1 MRIAMIST
9 PFIRMPPIGYGGT
22 ELFCY
27 ELAEE
32 LETRGHAVTV
42 FTTGDSITSCRKR
55 ALYHRPVW
63 PPTAADELNHVAWA
77 FAEIT
82 RGNHFDVAH
91 LNSPLGVALSAFVR
105 VPIVYTLHH
114 HREEPFSRIFA
125 SHPQVSYVAIS
136 QRQLD
141 LEVPLLRARVIHH
154 GVSPNRYPPSL
165 HDHGYLVHIGR
176 FCEEKGTHLALDVA
190 RLAGMPIHLG
200 GRTHPQDRPFFEEQ
214 IAPRLDL
221 PGVVDHGEV
230 DHEQKVRLLSGAR
243 ALVCPL
249 LWEEPFG
256 LVAVEAML
264 CGTPVI
270 GFARGSF
277 PEIVDE
283 GVTGF
288 LVQPDDLEALAR
300 VARSPELARFDRAR
314 CASRARDRFTTSV
327 MATAYES
334 VYRRAVG
341 GGSAARARVA

>member
-1 MRIAMIST
+1 MRIAMIAT

-32 LETRGHAVTV
+32 LDTRGHDVTV
-42 FTTGDSITSCRKR
+42 FTTGDSVTSCRKR

-63 PPTAADELNHVAWA
+63 PPAAADELNHAAWA
-77 FAEIT
+77 LAEVA
-82 RGNHFDVAH
+82 RGDFDVVH
-91 LNSPLGVALSAFVR
+91 LNSPLGVALAGFLR
-105 VPIVYTLHH
+105 VPIVHTMHH
-114 HREEPFSRIFA
+114 HREESYSRIFA
-125 SHPQVSYVAIS
+125 SHQGIYHVAIS
-136 QRQLD
+136 RRQLE
-141 LEVPLLRARVIHH
+141 LEVPLARARVIHH
-154 GVSPNRYPPSL
+154 GLSPRRYPPSQR
-165 HDHGYLVHIGR
+165 DEGYLAHIGR
-176 FCEEKGTHLALDVA
+176 YCEEKGTHLALDIA
-190 RLAGMPIHLG
+190 RLAEKPIHLG
-200 GRTHPQDRPFFEEQ
+200 GRVHPQDRVFFDEH

-221 PGVVDHGEV
+221 PGVIDHGEV

-243 ALVCPL
+243 AIVCPL

-288 LVQPDDLEALAR
+288 LVPPDDVDALVRLATSPALAH
-300 VARSPELARFDRAR
+300 FDRAA
-314 CASRARDRFTTSV
+314 CARRARDRFSTSV
-327 MATAYES
+327 MTTAYEA
-334 VYRRAVG
+334 VYRRAVTG
-341 GGSAARARVA
+341 GKVARARVA